1 MTEEMQKKLQA
12 IYSEQQMTENN
23 VALMQQRLELIQAY
37 LNNYRSGLMVLN
49 ELEGKKEGEEML
61 INIGGSIFIQAKIQ
75 EPSKVTRGIG
85 SSVRIEQ
92 NLEEAKTAVQEQ
104 LTSLEKQYN
113 VVVEEY
119 QKLLTH
125 AQVLNAQFQQLA
137 SQMQG
142 QEENPGV

>member
-12 IYSEQQMTENN
+12 IYAEQQTTENN
-23 VALMQQRLELIQAY
+23 VALLQQRLELIQAY

-75 EPSKVTRGIG
+75 EPSTVTRGIG

-92 NLEEAKTAVQEQ
+92 SLDEAKTAVQEQ
-104 LTSLEKQYN
+104 LASLEKQYD
-113 VVVEEY
+113 VVVEDY

-137 SQMQG
+137 SQLQG
-142 QEENPGV
+142 QEEKPSV